1 MHVEEESKNE
11 NNFMGAISEIDL
23 EANDTTPE
31 SMKHLLRFPIGLI
44 DKLNLSVYY
53 LNSESYVTLAHLVP
67 HLKVLHLSDSSNI
80 GTGGAVPLGGNSRPS
95 DHKKWTNPLRFQ

>member
-44 DKLNLSVYY
+44 DKLNLSVSLSVAMAMRLLVTIHVGFISY
-53 LNSESYVTLAHLVP
+53 LH
-67 HLKVLHLSDSSNI
+67 
-80 GTGGAVPLGGNSRPS
+80 AVN
-95 DHKKWTNPLRFQ
+95 HI